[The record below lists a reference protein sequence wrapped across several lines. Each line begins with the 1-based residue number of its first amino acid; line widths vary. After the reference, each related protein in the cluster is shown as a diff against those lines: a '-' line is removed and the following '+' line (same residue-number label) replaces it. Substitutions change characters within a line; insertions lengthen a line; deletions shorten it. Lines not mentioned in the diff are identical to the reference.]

1 MKTVHMSGNRLAEP
15 WGTLIDRD
23 RDVGF
28 RFNGKDY
35 SGYPGDTIA
44 SALAANGVKVLS
56 RSFKYHRPRGIFS
69 GRGWESSSLV
79 QVGDEPNV
87 PAERRRIAEGMEIST
102 QNVIGFSTLDLAAPM
117 GLFSKFLPAG
127 FYYKAFYK
135 PHGAWRIWA
144 PLIRQL
150 SGLGQVDPKT
160 GQGDEG
166 RRPAGQDHGME
177 KQPEK
182 QYLFCDVAII
192 GGGPAGMAAAL
203 SAAQSGARVTLV
215 DDNVRLGGTLSF
227 VRNYGRLEADA
238 RETNEEGL
246 ELSRQV
252 TAHPLIRVLTDAFCT
267 GWFADHWLSVVR
279 DNRLYKLRAGAVVI
293 ASGVQEQPL
302 VFRNNDLPGVMLGTA
317 VQRLLRLHGVKPGQ
331 KALVIAAMSEGY
343 GVALDLL
350 DAGIEVVKV
359 VDPREHPPDCP
370 HRVAVRSAGVA
381 VEDHTT
387 VHEAL
392 RGTFRPW
399 VVSARL
405 ARVGEPGVGAAPHET
420 VPHEIV
426 ACDLIAISAG
436 GQPEAGL
443 LLQAGGRFHHD
454 EASGTLR
461 ITELPTGMFCAG
473 GVNGVRANGENR
485 IEAVLA
491 DGRRAGL
498 EAARSAGFEIEELPA
513 GQEDSRGETHRYP
526 WPVFPVFSHAR
537 GMEFVDFD
545 EDVQVS
551 DIQQAVLEGY
561 EGMELLK
568 RFTTAGMGPSQGRH
582 STQATL
588 LLHAQFTGTPL
599 SASTP
604 TTSRPPIGGEK
615 FALLAG
621 RSFEPVLKTPIHHR
635 HLEAGARMMPA
646 GQWLRPA
653 YYGLPEAAQ
662 ARIEEEALAVRNQ
675 VGLIDVSTLG
685 GLEIRGPDAPE
696 FINRMYNTG
705 HLKQP
710 IGRGRYVLMTDMEGV
725 VSDDGVACRL
735 AEDHY
740 YVTTT
745 TTGSGGVFQGMLF
758 HNAHWRLRVDISQ
771 VTQAFCA
778 VNLAGPRSRE
788 VLQTL
793 CDDVDLSAEN
803 FPYMGAVWGTAAGIR
818 VLIMRV
824 GFVGELGY
832 ELHAPWS
839 SGEALWDELIAA
851 GEPFG
856 MRPFG
861 VEAQRLLRLEKGH
874 IIIGQDTDGLTIPE
888 EADLGWA
895 VSARKPYFIGKRSQ
909 AIHAARGISRR
920 LVGFSIED
928 ADTHTKAPVPRECHL
943 VLDGERIAGR
953 VTSCYRSPTL
963 GKVIGLAYVE
973 PHQAAPGSDFEI
985 KVDHGKRI
993 WARVVDLPFYDPEGL
1008 RQRL

>member
-1 MKTVHMSGNRLAEP
+1 MKRVDMNGGRLAKP

-23 RDVGF
+23 RGVGF
-28 RFNGKDY
+28 RFNGKEY
-35 SGYPGDTIA
+35 SGFPGDTIA

-69 GRGWESSSLV
+69 GRGWESSTLV

-87 PAERRRIAEGMEIST
+87 PAERRGIAEGMEIST
-102 QNVIGFSTLDLAAPM
+102 QNVIGFSALDLAAPM
-117 GLFSKFLPAG
+117 GLFSKFLPVG

-135 PHGAWRIWA
+135 PPGAWRIWA
-144 PLIRQL
+144 PLIRHF
-150 SGLGQVDPKT
+150 SGLGRVDPKT
-160 GQGDEG
+160 DHGQGVQ
-166 RRPAGQDHGME
+166 GQGV
-177 KQPEK
+177 QGPPEK
-182 QYLFCDVAII
+182 QYLFCDVAVI
-192 GGGPAGMAAAL
+192 GGGPAGLAAAL
-203 SAAQSGARVTLV
+203 SAAESGARVTLV
-215 DDNVRLGGTLSF
+215 DDNVRLGGAMNHI
-227 VRNYGRLEADA
+227 RNYARFDANGR
-238 RETNEEGL
+238 RGSEEGL
-246 ELSRQV
+246 ALSRQV
-252 TAHPLIRVLTDAFCT
+252 MAHPLIRVLTDALCT
-267 GWFADHWLSVVR
+267 GWFADHWLSLVR
-279 DNRLYKLRAGAVVI
+279 DGRLYKMRAGAVVT
-293 ASGVQEQPL
+293 ATGVQEQPL
-302 VFRNNDLPGVMLGTA
+302 VFRNNDLPGVMLGSA
-317 VQRLLRLHGVKPGQ
+317 AQRLLRLHGVRPGR
-331 KALVIAAMSEGY
+331 KAVVIAAVSEGY

-350 DAGIEVVKV
+350 EAGIEVVKV

-370 HRVAVRSAGVA
+370 RRVAVRSAGVA

-387 VHEAL
+387 VWEAR
-392 RGTFRPW
+392 RGWFRPR

-405 ARVGEPGVGAAPHET
+405 ARVQGPGVCAEPHET
-420 VPHEIV
+420 V
-426 ACDLIAISAG
+426 ACDLIAVSAG

-443 LLQAGGRFHHD
+443 LLMAGGRFRYD
-454 EASGTLR
+454 EASATLR

-473 GVNGVRANGENR
+473 GANGVHANGVHANGAHDLD
-485 IEAVLA
+485 AVLG

-498 EAARSAGFEIEELPA
+498 EAARTAGFRIEEIPTVLQDYR
-513 GQEDSRGETHRYP
+513 QEDSRGENHSYP
-526 WPVFPVFSHAR
+526 WPVFPHAK

-551 DIQQAVLEGY
+551 DIRQAVLEGY

-582 STQATL
+582 STQAAL
-588 LLHAQFTGTPL
+588 FLHAQATGTPL
-599 SASTP
+599 AASTP
-604 TTSRPPIGGEK
+604 PTSRPPIGGEK

-621 RSFEPVLKTPIHHR
+621 RSFEPVLKTPMHHR

-653 YYGLPEAAQ
+653 YYGPPEAAR
-662 ARIEEEALAVRNQ
+662 ARIEEEALGVRNQ

-705 HLKQP
+705 HLKQQ

-771 VTQAFCA
+771 VTHAWCA

-788 VLQTL
+788 VLQPL
-793 CDDVDLSAEN
+793 CDDVNLSSEN
-803 FPYMGAVWGTAAGIR
+803 LPYMGAVRGTVAGIR

-839 SGEALWDELIAA
+839 SGEALWDRLIAA

-856 MRPFG
+856 IRPFG
-861 VEAQRLLRLEKGH
+861 VEAQRMLRLEKGH
-874 IIIGQDTDGLTIPE
+874 IIIGQDTDGLTTPE
-888 EADLGWA
+888 EADLSWA
-895 VSARKPYFIGKRSQ
+895 VSARKPYFIGQRSQ

-928 ADTHTKAPVPRECHL
+928 ADMNTKAPVPRECHL
-943 VLDGERIAGR
+943 VLAGERIAGR
-953 VTSCYRSPTL
+953 VTSCCRSPTL

-973 PHQAAPGSDFEI
+973 PNQAAAGSKFEI
-985 KVDHGKRI
+985 KVDHGHRI
-993 WARVVDLPFYDPEGL
+993 WAQVVELPFYDPEGL